1 VAWHP
6 DGRRLATSS
15 WDGTIKVW
23 DALNDM
29 EALALGPA
37 SGVRTMAWSADGKRL
52 LLDTLSYD
60 TANGQLVGGLAEGPV
75 WWSAT
80 SPDDKWLALARPGRP
95 GWPPTVAKSSIQ
107 VKEVRTGRQV
117 AELPTHP
124 SASGKAAWSPDGTR
138 LAYGDCQYGPEP
150 ENPRAFRRTWDGI
163 QVWDATTW
171 HKLLTLD
178 CRLPNGVATPQRL
191 AWSPDGGRLAV
202 ISTAALW
209 VYGAARG
216 EEVFTRLVE
225 GSRRDLQ
232 SLAWSPDGRLIAVG
246 EALGTIGILE
256 ADTGAE
262 LANFR
267 AHTPAVMAL
276 AWSPDGQRLASA
288 ASAGDGEI
296 KVWDTTSWNVVWS
309 RRRLATGLSFLA
321 WSPDGKHLLSP
332 GAGRAARIWDA
343 ARRPAAWGDS
353 AALDND
359 WAWAL
364 ATCADLRWRD
374 PARAVHLAQKATAR
388 APQEGNFWNTLG
400 AARYRAREWKPAAA
414 ALEKSMELRQGGD
427 AFDWLF
433 LAMARWQLSD
443 KDQARQWYDKTV
455 QWMNQYKVQDEELN
469 RFRSE
474 AAALLKIEENSNS
487 KPQ

>member
-1 VAWHP
+1 
-6 DGRRLATSS
+6 
-15 WDGTIKVW
+15 
-23 DALNDM
+23 
-29 EALALGPA
+29 
-37 SGVRTMAWSADGKRL
+37 
-52 LLDTLSYD
+52 
-60 TANGQLVGGLAEGPV
+60 
-75 WWSAT
+75 
-80 SPDDKWLALARPGRP
+80 
-95 GWPPTVAKSSIQ
+95 
-107 VKEVRTGRQV
+107 
-117 AELPTHP
+117 
-124 SASGKAAWSPDGTR
+124 
-138 LAYGDCQYGPEP
+138 
-150 ENPRAFRRTWDGI
+150 
-163 QVWDATTW
+163 
-171 HKLLTLD
+171 
-178 CRLPNGVATPQRL
+178 L
-191 AWSPDGGRLAV
+191 AWSPDGGRLAAL
-202 ISTAALW
+202 STAALW
-209 VYGAARG
+209 VYDAARG

-246 EALGTIGILE
+246 EALGTIGILK

-288 ASAGDGEI
+288 AAAGDGEI

-309 RRRLATGLSFLA
+309 RRRLPTGLSFLA

-359 WAWAL
+359 WAWTL

-374 PARAVHLAQKATAR
+374 PARAVHLAEKATAR

-400 AARYRAREWKPAAA
+400 AARYRAGEWKPAAA

-443 KDQARQWYDKTV
+443 KDQARQWYDKAV

-474 AAALLKIEENSNS
+474 AAALLKIQEKSNS